1 MVGVAVVVLAALAV
15 ATRVGYPRWMERR
28 DANRF
33 KRELDGIISGAA
45 PIALHRPKAPG
56 VLLLHGGGD
65 TPQVMSELA
74 QYLYDRGFSVRVP
87 LLAGHGRAIS
97 AFGNVS
103 SRAWE
108 QQVSSEYADM
118 LREHAA
124 VGVVG
129 LSMGGALAIAL
140 ASERPEI
147 PALVL
152 LAPYVD
158 MPATIRRMAAT
169 APRWGWLLPYFSSS
183 GGRSIHDPRAAARGL
198 GYGVFTPAAL
208 HALYQVMDGASRAL
222 SSVKSPTLMI
232 QSRQDNRIAAT
243 SAERAFGQIRATEK
257 KLVWTEGAGHVI
269 TVDYGFERVFALAG
283 DWLDS
288 HLRDKG
294 PADTPASPS
303 DVEARRS

>member
-1 MVGVAVVVLAALAV
+1 MLAAVAVGA
-15 ATRVGYPRWMERR
+15 RVGYARWMERR
-28 DANRF
+28 DTNRF
-33 KRELDGIISGAA
+33 KRELNGIISGAA

-65 TPQVMSELA
+65 TPQVMSALA

-97 AFGNVS
+97 AFAQVTS
-103 SRAWE
+103 SAWE
-108 QQVSSEYADM
+108 QQASDEYADM
-118 LREHAA
+118 LREHEA

-129 LSMGGALAIAL
+129 LSMGGALAITL
-140 ASERPEI
+140 ASKRTEI

-152 LAPYVD
+152 LAPYID
-158 MPATIRRMAAT
+158 MPAAIRRMAAT

-183 GGRSIHDPRAAARGL
+183 GGRSIHDPDAAARGL
-198 GYGVFTPAAL
+198 GYGIFTPAAL
-208 HALYQVMDGASRAL
+208 HALYQVMDRASRAL
-222 SSVKSPTLMI
+222 PSVRSPTLMI

-243 SAERAFGQIRATEK
+243 SAERAFEQIGAREK
-257 KLVWTEGAGHVI
+257 KVVWTEGAGHVI

-294 PADTPASPS
+294 PADKPAGPR